1 MKIKI
6 TIVAIA
12 AVALI
17 LFFGGR
23 FINAVQEDEWKIQR
37 SAVQTAYQKTL
48 LTKAVKVERFVGDKS
63 YTVIY
68 GEDKIGQQ
76 VIVWVGEDEIFSQ
89 MAADGVSEDKVDS
102 LVQAKHANADI
113 LRTMPG
119 VLGGKLIWESM
130 YKLPADETGS
140 EKYYYDYYSF
150 NDGAYLDTWRLS
162 IQ

>member
-6 TIVAIA
+6 TIA
-12 AVALI
+12 AVAVIGLI

-37 SAVQTAYQKTL
+37 NAVQTAYQKTL
-48 LTKAVKVERFVGDKS
+48 LTKAVKVERFVGEKP
-63 YTVIY
+63 YTIIR

-76 VIVWVGEDEIFSQ
+76 LIVWVGEDEIYSQ
-89 MAADGVSEDKVDS
+89 MAADGASEDQINS
-102 LVQAKHANADI
+102 TLESKHPNADI
-113 LRTMPG
+113 LRTIPG
-119 VLGGKLIWESM
+119 VLGGKLIWEVL
-130 YKLPADETGS
+130 YKLPADESGS

>member
-6 TIVAIA
+6 TIVAVA

-17 LFFGGR
+17 LFFGVR

-37 SAVQTAYQKTL
+37 NAVQTAYQKTL
-48 LTKAVKVERFVGDKS
+48 LTKADKVERFVGDKS

-89 MAADGVSEDKVDS
+89 MAADGVSEDKIDS
-102 LVQAKHANADI
+102 LVQSKHANADI